1 MDIKAIRAALAN
13 ACSGISGL
21 QCCPDIPG
29 QIIAPAWVAGEV
41 TIDYDRTFKGGQ
53 AAGLTEMLVKG
64 RLYASTADTPSGQAN
79 LDSFLTP
86 SGATSIK
93 AAVEADLTLAGTV
106 RTLRV
111 ERVHG
116 YALYT
121 VAGTDYYGA
130 QYDVRVW
137 AL

>member
-1 MDIKAIRAALAN
+1 MDVAAIRAAMA
-13 ACSGISGL
+13 AAVGAISGM
-21 QCCPDIPG
+21 QHWPYVPG
-29 QIIAPAWVAGEV
+29 SIVAPAFAAGEV
-41 TIDYDRTFKGGQ
+41 TIDYDKTFRGGQ

-64 RLYASTADTPSGQAN
+64 RLYAGTADTPSGQSA
-79 LDSFLTP
+79 LDSFLAP
-86 SGATSIK
+86 SGALSVK
-93 AAVEADLTLAGTV
+93 AAIEADLTLAGTV

-116 YALYT
+116 YAVYT

-130 QYDVRVW
+130 QFDVRVW